1 MPQPII
7 KICYLL
13 FLINLTGCESP
24 QVLEPDNTRTEKVSV
39 ARVNGKPIR
48 QSDLYDVLLPGYG
61 RRVLDEMVR
70 LEVVRQEAA
79 RREIGLTDEMG
90 RAELDRFLEELSP
103 GKSRREQSALLEY
116 MLSSRNLSRGEF
128 DLIIQR
134 EALLREMVDKQ
145 VTVTEA
151 MLAQEFEEQYGRK
164 VLVRQLVVGSFR
176 DILNI
181 QERLKA
187 GADFTELVKEY
198 SQDQMSLAQ
207 EGLRGPFSQGDNTI
221 PPEVR
226 RQAFELKQPGQYSK
240 EFRYHDDNLEWWCIV
255 RLEQDFPRK
264 MTSPDDV
271 QEELRHIIQNRTIK
285 ERMLEL
291 QGQLEREARIMILE
305 PRLIR

>member
-1 MPQPII
+1 M
-7 KICYLL
+7 
-13 FLINLTGCESP
+13 
-24 QVLEPDNTRTEKVSV
+24 EPDNTRTEKVSV